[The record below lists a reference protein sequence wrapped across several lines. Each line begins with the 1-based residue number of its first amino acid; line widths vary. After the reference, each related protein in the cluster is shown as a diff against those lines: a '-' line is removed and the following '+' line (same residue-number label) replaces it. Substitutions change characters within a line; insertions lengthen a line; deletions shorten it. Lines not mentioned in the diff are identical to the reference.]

1 MIDRENLIANYIEG
15 YNQFD
20 IDKMMIDFDKTI
32 VFENVQ
38 NNEVNM
44 ILTGLEEFRNQ
55 AEEAKKY
62 FSKRRQVITTF
73 THSENVT
80 EIEIDY
86 HAVLGMDFPNGMK
99 TGQELSLKGKSIF
112 EFLDNKIVRLTDV
125 S

>member
-1 MIDRENLIANYIEG
+1 MIDRENLIANYIQG

-20 IDKMMIDFDKTI
+20 IDKMMLDFDETI

-38 NNEVNM
+38 NSEVNM
-44 ILTGLEEFRNQ
+44 TLTGLEEFRNQ
-55 AEEAKKY
+55 AEEVKKY
-62 FSKRRQVITTF
+62 FSKRRQVINTF
-73 THSENVT
+73 THLENVT

-99 TGQELSLKGKSIF
+99 TGQELNLKGKSIF
-112 EFLDNKIVRLTDV
+112 EFLNNKIVRLTDV

>member
-1 MIDRENLIANYIEG
+1 MIDRENLIANYIQG

-20 IDKMMIDFDKTI
+20 IDKMMLDFDETI

-44 ILTGLEEFRNQ
+44 TLAGLEEFRKQ

-62 FSKRRQVITTF
+62 FSKRRQVITAF
-73 THSENVT
+73 THLENVT

-99 TGQELSLKGKSIF
+99 TGQELNLKGKSIF
-112 EFLDNKIVRLTDV
+112 EFLNNKIVRLTDV